1 MSLVVRTNKFFEFN
15 GSYVALLRRWVK
27 VEVKK
32 TKESSKNIRT
42 KYMNDQSDAFSN
54 AMSDLNQE
62 LYRCRYDS

>member
-1 MSLVVRTNKFFEFN
+1 M
-15 GSYVALLRRWVK
+15 
-27 VEVKK
+27 EVKK